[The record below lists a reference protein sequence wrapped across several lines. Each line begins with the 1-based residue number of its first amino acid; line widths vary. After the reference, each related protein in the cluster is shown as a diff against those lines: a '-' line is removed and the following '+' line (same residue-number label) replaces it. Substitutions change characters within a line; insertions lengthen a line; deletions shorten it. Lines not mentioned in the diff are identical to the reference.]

1 MDELWHKALMNPIDR
16 TELLHRIALTM
27 VPDVGPVTARLLV
40 KYFKSARAVFDH
52 GPEELHKIEGIK
64 AHISG
69 SLKTPGLFNLAEKEL
84 KFMEKHRISVHCLE
98 EERYPHLLKECNDAP
113 LLLYVKGE
121 QGLHCKRSLSV
132 VGTRRATA
140 YGKEVC
146 CRLIRELASQ
156 LDDLVI
162 VSGLAYGID
171 VMAHRAALEAG
182 IPTVAVLG
190 HGFGTLYPSAHR
202 EVAKKIIRQ
211 GALVTDFVSETG
223 PERNNFLRRNRIIAG
238 LSDATLV
245 VESAERG
252 GALITAGL
260 AASYG
265 RDVLAVPGRTID
277 HRSRGC
283 NLLIKSTKAALVENA
298 EDILYH
304 LNWDADHP
312 DQAEPTLPFPPS
324 AAQTIRE
331 KEQRQLFSLV
341 RDEPGITPDTLCIRS
356 GIPIHRVFALL
367 VEMELK
373 ELVLVEPGNRYHLR
387 VSP

>member
-1 MDELWHKALMNPIDR
+1 MDPINR
-16 TELLHRIALTM
+16 KELLHRIALTM
-27 VPDVGPVTARLLV
+27 VPKVGPVTARILTAH
-40 KYFKSARAVFDH
+40 FKSARAVFEQ
-52 GPEELHKIEGIK
+52 GPEELNKVEGIK
-64 AHISG
+64 AHFSG
-69 SLKTPGLFNLAEKEL
+69 SLKSPGLFNRAEAEL
-84 KFMEKHRISVHCLE
+84 KFMEKHRILLYCLE
-98 EERYPHLLKECNDAP
+98 EEGYPHLLRECNDAP

-146 CRLIRELASQ
+146 HNIIQGLATRLE
-156 LDDLVI
+156 DLVI

-211 GALVTDFVSETG
+211 GALVTDFVSETR

-238 LSDATLV
+238 LSNATLV

-324 AAQTIRE
+324 GEGTIRE
-331 KEQRQLFSLV
+331 KEGRQLLSLI
-341 RDEPGITPDTLCIRS
+341 REEPGITPDTLCIRS

-367 VEMELK
+367 VEMELN

-387 VSP
+387 VTH